1 MLISFYLSMLAF
13 TFFPVS
19 STSYVLRDAH
29 AQQSARRAYE
39 ESLTKRES
47 VPPGYVAAPYY
58 PTPLGGWVPEWADAY
73 SRAHAIISNMTLAEK
88 VNLTTG
94 TGLYMGPCVGNT
106 GSALRFGIPN
116 LCLEDSALGVAL
128 TDHNTAFPAGITT
141 GATFNKD
148 LMYARGQALGAE
160 ARGKG
165 VNIQLG
171 PTVGPLGRK
180 PRGGR
185 NWEGFG
191 ADPVLQ
197 GVGGAQTIQGMQSQG
212 VIATVKH
219 FVGNEQ
225 EQYRM
230 ESIPHGLMR
239 AESSNIDDRTL
250 HELYAWPFAE
260 AVRVGV
266 GAVMTSYNEVN
277 GSACSQNS
285 YLINGI
291 LKDELGFQGIV
302 MTDWLAHIGGVSSA
316 LAGLDMSMPGDG
328 SIPLLGQSYWAYEL
342 SNSVLNGSVPMERLN
357 DMVTRIVATWLQ
369 MGQDS
374 GDYPDVNFSSNTADA
389 SGLCYPGAVLSP
401 ICNPINQYVAVNTT
415 EHAATAKQVAQEGIT
430 LLKNDNNA
438 LPLKLNATLRVFGT
452 DAQNNLQG
460 PNSCGSRACDSGVL
474 GMGWGS
480 GTANYPYLDAPIDA
494 LRRRIPN
501 VDYYATDTFPSGAKV
516 ALDDTALVFI
526 NSDSGEG
533 SFTVE
538 GNPGDRTISGLH
550 AWHGGDALVSAAAS
564 SYDTVIVIVHTVGP
578 ILLESWI
585 DLPSVK
591 GVLFAHL
598 PGQEAGDSL
607 VEVLFGDV
615 SPSGHLPY
623 SIPKSEDDYP
633 ASVSLVGPAADGGQ
647 VQDTYTEGVFIDYR
661 YLQAHNITPRYPFGH
676 GLSYTRF
683 SFTNATLSGPAAG
696 ELSTFPP
703 PRPAKPVSPPTYS
716 NEIPPFSEISW
727 ANSGIPLLQRINRY
741 LYPYL
746 TAPPPNSLAPG
757 SNTTTNT
764 TTASNTTSSPPPH
777 APPRAGGSQG
787 GNPALFSTLYTLNL
801 TVTNTGPVPGKAVAM
816 LFIEYPVQAGFETP
830 PRQLRDFVKTRT
842 LSPGEAEVVSLEVR
856 RKDVS
861 VWDSVVQDWRVLNGN
876 GNGNADGGNGEGYGF
891 VVGMSAAAAARGEDG
906 MGIGMVRCS
915 SNGGCEEI

>member
-1 MLISFYLSMLAF
+1 MISLWFFLGVVVLSPYVESHSVSGNLHAKRHVQEADNQYLSI
-13 TFFPVS
+13 
-19 STSYVLRDAH
+19 R
-29 AQQSARRAYE
+29 QQ
-39 ESLTKRES
+39 
-47 VPPGYVAAPYY
+47 PPDTYVAAPYY
-58 PTPLGGWVPEWADAY
+58 PTPPGGWVPEWADAY
-73 SRAHAIISNMTLAEK
+73 SRAHEIVSNMTLAEK

-128 TDHNTAFPAGITT
+128 TDHVTAFPAGITT

-197 GVGGAQTIQGMQSQG
+197 GIGGAQTIQGMQSQG

-219 FVGNEQ
+219 FIGNEQ

-230 ESIPHGLMR
+230 DSIPHGFMR
-239 AESSNIDDRTL
+239 AASSNIDDRTL

-266 GAVMTSYNEVN
+266 GAVMTAYNEVN

-291 LKDELGFQGIV
+291 LKDELGFQGLV
-302 MTDWLAHIGGVSSA
+302 MTDWLSHIGGVSSA

-342 SNSVLNGSVPMERLN
+342 SNSILNGTVPVDRLN

-369 MGQDS
+369 MGQDAE
-374 GDYPDVNFSSNTADA
+374 DYPDVNFSSNTADA

-401 ICNPINQYVAVNTT
+401 ICNPINRYVAVNTT
-415 EHAATAKQVAQEGIT
+415 EHADIARQVAQEAVT
-430 LLKNDNNA
+430 LLKNDNNT
-438 LPLKLNATLRVFGT
+438 LPIRTNATLRVFGT
-452 DAQNNLQG
+452 DAQTNPKG
-460 PNSCGSRACDSGVL
+460 PNACGSRACDEGVL

-480 GTANYPYLDAPIDA
+480 GTANYPYLDSPIDA
-494 LRRRIPN
+494 LRRRNPN
-501 VDYYATDTFPSGAKV
+501 IDYYATDTFPSNPTVQAN
-516 ALDDTALVFI
+516 DIALVFI
-526 NSDSGEG
+526 NSDSGEN

-538 GNPGDRTISGLH
+538 GNPGDRTVSGLNAFH
-550 AWHGGDALVSAAAS
+550 NGDALVQAAAAKYS
-564 SYDTVIVIVHTVGP
+564 TVIVIAHTVGP
-578 ILLESWI
+578 ILLEPWI

-591 GVLFAHL
+591 ACLFAHL
-598 PGQEAGDSL
+598 PGQEAGESL
-607 VEVLFGDV
+607 TSILFGDV

-623 SIPKSEDDYP
+623 SLIRSESDYP
-633 ASVSLVGPAADGGQ
+633 PSISQFATPGDALNLAQ
-647 VQDTYTEGVFIDYR
+647 VQDPYTEGLLIDYR
-661 YLQAHNITPRYPFGH
+661 SLQSHNNPPRYPFGH
-676 GLSYTRF
+676 GLSYTTF
-683 SFTNATLSGPAAG
+683 SYTNATLTPNPSVVP
-696 ELSTFPP
+696 LSEFPP
-703 PRPAKPVSPPTYS
+703 PRAPKPSPPS
-716 NEIPPFSEISW
+716 NSSAPIPPFSEIAWS
-727 ANSGIPLLQRINRY
+727 IPLLSRINRY

-746 TAPPPNSLAPG
+746 
-757 SNTTTNT
+757 
-764 TTASNTTSSPPPH
+764 SSPPPKPTTPYPYPDGYTTTPRE
-777 APPRAGGSQG
+777 PPRAGGAQG
-787 GNPALFSTLYTLNL
+787 GNPALFDTAYTLSV
-801 TVTNTGPVPGKAVAM
+801 TVTNTGTRPGKAVAM
-816 LFIEYPVQAGFETP
+816 LFVEYPAEVGEP
-830 PRQLRDFVKTRT
+830 KSQLRDFVKTRV
-842 LSPGEAEVVSLEVR
+842 LGPGEGERVELGVR
-856 RKDVS
+856 RKDLS
-861 VWDSVVQDWRVLNGN
+861 WWDVGVGDWRVNME
-876 GNGNADGGNGEGYGF
+876 GEYGL
-891 VVGMSAAAAARGEDG
+891 VVGESVEGGR
-906 MGIGMVRCS
+906 VRCWTGREE
-915 SNGGCEEI
+915 GGCEGL

>member
-1 MLISFYLSMLAF
+1 MFSHCLFFFVFALSCTVGA
-13 TFFPVS
+13 S
-19 STSYVLRDAH
+19 SVVRDVQN
-29 AQQSARRAYE
+29 QQSAWVSQKKHIVE
-39 ESLTKRES
+39 REL
-47 VPPGYVAAPYY
+47 VPSEYVAAPYY
-58 PTPLGGWVPEWADAY
+58 PTPPGGWVPEWADSY
-73 SRAHAIISNMTLAEK
+73 SRAYGIVSNMTLAEK
-88 VNLTTG
+88 VNLTAG

-128 TDHNTAFPAGITT
+128 TDYITAFPAGITT
-141 GATFNKD
+141 GATFNKN

-160 ARGKG
+160 ARNKG

-197 GVGGAQTIQGMQSQG
+197 GIGGAQTVQGMQSQG
-212 VIATVKH
+212 VIATIKH
-219 FVGNEQ
+219 FIGNEQ

-230 ESIPHGLMR
+230 DSIPHGFMR
-239 AESSNIDDRTL
+239 AESSNIDDRSL

-260 AVRVGV
+260 AIRVGV
-266 GAVMTSYNEVN
+266 GAVMTAYNEVN

-291 LKDELGFQGIV
+291 LKDELGFQGLV
-302 MTDWLAHIGGVSSA
+302 MTDWLSHIGGVSSA

-328 SIPLLGQSYWAYEL
+328 SIPLLGQSYWAYDL
-342 SNSVLNGSVPMERLN
+342 SNSILNGTVPMDRLN

-374 GDYPDVNFSSNTADA
+374 EDYPDVNFSSNTADK
-389 SGLCYPGAVLSP
+389 SGPCYPGAVLSP
-401 ICNPINQYVAVNTT
+401 ICDPINRYVVVNTT
-415 EHAATAKQVAQEGIT
+415 EHAEIARQVAQESVT
-430 LLKNDNNA
+430 LLKNDNST
-438 LPLKLNATLRVFGT
+438 LPLRGNATLRVFGT
-452 DAQNNLQG
+452 DAQNNPRG
-460 PNSCGSRACDSGVL
+460 PNACASRTCDEGIL

-480 GTANYPYLDAPIDA
+480 GTSNYPFLDAPIDA

-501 VDYYATDTFPSGAKV
+501 IDYYATDTFPSNPTISAN
-516 ALDDTALVFI
+516 ATDNEIALVFI

-538 GNPGDRTISGLH
+538 GNPGDRTTSGLH
-550 AWHGGDALVSAAAS
+550 AWHSGDALVSAAAS
-564 SYDTVIVIVHTVGP
+564 YSTVIVIVHTVGP

-591 GVLFAHL
+591 AVIFAHL

-607 VEVLFGDV
+607 TSILFGDV

-623 SIPKSEDDYP
+623 SLPKSESDYP
-633 ASVSLVGPAADGGQ
+633 PSVSLVGPAPDLGQ
-647 VQDTYTEGVFIDYR
+647 VQDTYSEGLYIDYR
-661 YLQAHNITPRYPFGH
+661 HLQAHNITPRYPFGH
-676 GLSYTRF
+676 GLSYTKF
-683 SFTNATLSGPAAG
+683 SFTNATLTPLTP
-696 ELSTFPP
+696 LSTFPP
-703 PRPAKPVSPPTYS
+703 PRSPKPATTPSYPDT
-716 NEIPPFSEISW
+716 IPPFSEVSW

-746 TAPPPNSLAPG
+746 SFPPLNSAA
-757 SNTTTNT
+757 SNNTNT
-764 TTASNTTSSPPPH
+764 TTPSTSNSSSFVSASYPYPSGYSQTSHPVPPS
-777 APPRAGGSQG
+777 GGSQG
-787 GNPALFSTLYTLNL
+787 GNPALFDPVYSLSL
-801 TVTNTGPVPGKAVAM
+801 TVTNTGSVPGKAVAM
-816 LFIEYPVQAGFETP
+816 LFVEYPQAAGFETP

-842 LSPGEAEVVSLEVR
+842 LGEGEGETVTLGMR

-861 VWDSVVQDWRVLNGN
+861 VWDVGVQDWRVLEG
-876 GNGNADGGNGEGYGF
+876 GYGF
-891 VVGMSAAAAARGEDG
+891 VVGGSVEDLR
-906 MGIGMVRCS
+906 VRCTT
-915 SNGGCEEI
+915 GEGCVELV